1 MYLPRPTLST
11 KPSSIIHA
19 SWFEKEFKN
28 KEEELRESEEKYR
41 ILVENANEAIIVAQE
56 GMLKFVNSK
65 SIEMTGYSKEEL
77 YSLPF
82 THFIHEE
89 DREMVVDRYLRRLQ
103 GEKLV
108 DIYSFKIVTQ
118 KGGIKWVEINAIL
131 INWEGRPATLNF
143 LNDITQ
149 RKEAEELLQQSE
161 EQYRDLFENV
171 TDMILSFS
179 VDGKFRYVNNAWLT
193 TLGYTLEDIR
203 HVSVWDII
211 HPDHLTHCKEVFA
224 SAFSEA
230 SVRNL
235 ETIFKTKA
243 GHPLMVEG
251 NISCF
256 LKERQPVYM
265 RGIFR
270 DISKHKELE
279 EELRSLSLRDDLTNL
294 YNRRGFIAL
303 AEQQIKIANR
313 IGRKMMLLFVD
324 LDGMKQ
330 INDTL
335 GHLEGDRALM
345 DAGSILKFTIRE
357 SDLIARMGGDEFVSF
372 IMVNRE
378 DISEI
383 ITARLK
389 ENIDALN
396 TRRERP
402 YKLLLSV
409 GIAYYDSKKPRSIEE
424 LLSEADKD
432 MYQKKKEKREEGP

>member
-1 MYLPRPTLST
+1 
-11 KPSSIIHA
+11 
-19 SWFEKEFKN
+19 
-28 KEEELRESEEKYR
+28 
-41 ILVENANEAIIVAQE
+41 
-56 GMLKFVNSK
+56 
-65 SIEMTGYSKEEL
+65 
-77 YSLPF
+77 
-82 THFIHEE
+82 
-89 DREMVVDRYLRRLQ
+89 
-103 GEKLV
+103 
-108 DIYSFKIVTQ
+108 
-118 KGGIKWVEINAIL
+118 
-131 INWEGRPATLNF
+131 
-143 LNDITQ
+143 
-149 RKEAEELLQQSE
+149 
-161 EQYRDLFENV
+161 
-171 TDMILSFS
+171 
-179 VDGKFRYVNNAWLT
+179 
-193 TLGYTLEDIR
+193 
-203 HVSVWDII
+203 
-211 HPDHLTHCKEVFA
+211 
-224 SAFSEA
+224 
-230 SVRNL
+230 
-235 ETIFKTKA
+235 
-243 GHPLMVEG
+243 
-251 NISCF
+251 
-256 LKERQPVYM
+256 M